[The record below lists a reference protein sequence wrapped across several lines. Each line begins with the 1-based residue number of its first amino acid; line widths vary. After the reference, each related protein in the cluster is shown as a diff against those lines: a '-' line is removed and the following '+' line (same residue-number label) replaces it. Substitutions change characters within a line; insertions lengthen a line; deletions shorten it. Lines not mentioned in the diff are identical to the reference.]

1 MWRFR
6 VFGRNFSY
14 GKALFRGYSSH
25 SHFGGG
31 GVIRLSAL
39 QGHFRDPAVQ
49 EWWFGADEAG
59 RGRMKAR
66 RYSFPCALIALAF
79 GAGPLWA
86 QSAAQ
91 SIGITVPSIATSLP
105 QYGDPF
111 GTRKWL
117 NDRGITYSLIYTN
130 DVLGN
135 LSGGIRTGT
144 IDQGK
149 LETQLLVDL
158 EKLAGWKNW
167 SFYANAFG
175 IYNDGR
181 IRRDYVGG
189 INTIAAIEATP
200 TVRLSELWLERWAG
214 PVSFRFGQLAA
225 DAEFFYSIGRR
236 SRRSI
241 CRAVGRRIRCRLS
254 VCE

>member
-1 MWRFR
+1 
-6 VFGRNFSY
+6 
-14 GKALFRGYSSH
+14 
-25 SHFGGG
+25 
-31 GVIRLSAL
+31 
-39 QGHFRDPAVQ
+39 
-49 EWWFGADEAG
+49 
-59 RGRMKAR
+59 MKAR

-79 GAGPLWA
+79 GTGPLWA

-149 LETQLLVDL
+149 LKTQL
-158 EKLAGWKNW
+158 
-167 SFYANAFG
+167 
-175 IYNDGR
+175 
-181 IRRDYVGG
+181 
-189 INTIAAIEATP
+189 
-200 TVRLSELWLERWAG
+200 
-214 PVSFRFGQLAA
+214 
-225 DAEFFYSIGRR
+225 
-236 SRRSI
+236 
-241 CRAVGRRIRCRLS
+241 
-254 VCE
+254 

>member
-1 MWRFR
+1 
-6 VFGRNFSY
+6 
-14 GKALFRGYSSH
+14 
-25 SHFGGG
+25 
-31 GVIRLSAL
+31 
-39 QGHFRDPAVQ
+39 
-49 EWWFGADEAG
+49 
-59 RGRMKAR
+59 MKAR

-91 SIGITVPSIATSLP
+91 SIGITEPLIATSLP

-149 LETQLLVDL
+149 LETQL
-158 EKLAGWKNW
+158 
-167 SFYANAFG
+167 
-175 IYNDGR
+175 
-181 IRRDYVGG
+181 
-189 INTIAAIEATP
+189 
-200 TVRLSELWLERWAG
+200 
-214 PVSFRFGQLAA
+214 
-225 DAEFFYSIGRR
+225 
-236 SRRSI
+236 
-241 CRAVGRRIRCRLS
+241 
-254 VCE
+254 

>member
-1 MWRFR
+1 
-6 VFGRNFSY
+6 
-14 GKALFRGYSSH
+14 
-25 SHFGGG
+25 
-31 GVIRLSAL
+31 
-39 QGHFRDPAVQ
+39 
-49 EWWFGADEAG
+49 
-59 RGRMKAR
+59 
-66 RYSFPCALIALAF
+66 
-79 GAGPLWA
+79 
-86 QSAAQ
+86 
-91 SIGITVPSIATSLP
+91 VPSIATSLP

-200 TVRLSELWLERWAG
+200 TVRLS
-214 PVSFRFGQLAA
+214 
-225 DAEFFYSIGRR
+225 
-236 SRRSI
+236 
-241 CRAVGRRIRCRLS
+241 
-254 VCE
+254 